1 MGKHRTEAAV
11 GAERM
16 TTGADVESAAK
27 AAASSADG
35 EAADT
40 NETAAAEEID
50 PAEVLEEDLTALMQR
65 LQEQE
70 QVAAEN
76 HDKFLRTLAEFD
88 NFRKR
93 TRQEID
99 DARRAGTE
107 RLASDLLTVLDNFER
122 ALQHTEGETTN
133 DAVRE
138 GILLIH
144 KQLQN
149 TLAKH
154 GIEPIEAVGQPFD
167 PQYHE
172 AIMQVEP
179 GPDHP
184 PGTVAEELR
193 KGYMINGRVLRA
205 SLVKVAGD

>member
-1 MGKHRTEAAV
+1 MGKHQPERTGEAA
-11 GAERM
+11 A
-16 TTGADVESAAK
+16 TAVEEEAN
-27 AAASSADG
+27 AASVDRRASDG
-35 EAADT
+35 EAAGASGD
-40 NETAAAEEID
+40 EVD
-50 PAEVLEEDLTALMQR
+50 PADVLEEDLTALMQR

-76 HDKFLRTLAEFD
+76 YDKFLRTRAEFD

-93 TRQEID
+93 TKQEVE
-99 DARRAGTE
+99 DARRAGAE
-107 RLASDLLTVLDNFER
+107 RLAADLLAVLDNFER
-122 ALQHTEGETTN
+122 ALQHTGAEVA
-133 DAVRE
+133 DDPVRE

-144 KQLQN
+144 KQFGN

-154 GIEPIEAVGQPFD
+154 GIQPIEAVGQPFD

-172 AIMQVEP
+172 AIMQVEA

-184 PGTVAEELR
+184 AGTVAEELR
-193 KGYMINGRVLRA
+193 KGYTIDGRVLRA